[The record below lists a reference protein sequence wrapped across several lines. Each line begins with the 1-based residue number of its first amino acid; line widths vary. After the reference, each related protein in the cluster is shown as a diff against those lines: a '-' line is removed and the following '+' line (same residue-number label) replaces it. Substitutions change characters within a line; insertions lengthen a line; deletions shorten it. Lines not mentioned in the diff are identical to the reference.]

1 MRSNSNSSTSSSTMQ
16 SRLFNPVKISLSTH
30 STSISTSESNSSP
43 ETNLKLVK
51 QNSLRNP
58 SLIKNNKILNSNQNS
73 TNIDNLNHLKNET
86 QQTTNA
92 RKLKPLNSSLGR
104 SNSMQ
109 QQPSSSISVFKNQVN
124 LYFFAYGF

>member
-1 MRSNSNSSTSSSTMQ
+1 MQ
-16 SRLFNPVKISLSTH
+16 SRLFNPIKVSLSTH

-73 TNIDNLNHLKNET
+73 TNIDILNHLKNET
-86 QQTTNA
+86 QQTTSV
-92 RKLKPLNSSLGR
+92 RKLGSLNSSLGR
-104 SNSMQ
+104 SNSTQQ
-109 QQPSSSISVFKNQVN
+109 QQPTSSISVFKNQVN
-124 LYFFAYGF
+124 LYSFA

>member
-16 SRLFNPVKISLSTH
+16 SRLFNPIKVSLSTH

-73 TNIDNLNHLKNET
+73 TNIDILNHLKNET
-86 QQTTNA
+86 QQTTSV
-92 RKLKPLNSSLGR
+92 RKLGSLNSSLGR
-104 SNSMQ
+104 SNSTQQ
-109 QQPSSSISVFKNQVN
+109 QQPTSSISVFKNQVN
-124 LYFFAYGF
+124 LYSFA